1 MKEDY
6 PLFVK
11 WFEASEWIL
20 EMIEKFPKST
30 RFTMSG
36 RIANMTLDVMEG
48 IIEAI
53 YTKDRAHILD
63 RTNLYIEKMRVMFRL
78 AYRRKYLSAAQ
89 YEHASGLLDESGR
102 MLGGWKKAS

>member
-20 EMIEKFPKST
+20 DLLEKFPKST
-30 RFTMSG
+30 RFTISG

-48 IIEAI
+48 IVEAI
-53 YTKDRAHILD
+53 Y
-63 RTNLYIEKMRVMFRL
+63 
-78 AYRRKYLSAAQ
+78 
-89 YEHASGLLDESGR
+89 
-102 MLGGWKKAS
+102 